1 VRFVQNSVV
10 SYTVKKN
17 KEKAQNGA
25 VLNGTVAFLL
35 PLDVQKIGEE
45 EGFIPLFSPTFL
57 LSLSLLYQFFKARM
71 LGYVR
76 VADFYNVIANSLFC
90 WSEAVESRGDE
101 RGWSYDWDRGSGL
114 QDNRDGRVFSLP
126 IPSNI

>member
-57 LSLSLLYQFFKARM
+57 LSLSLLNIKKM
-71 LGYVR
+71 PT
-76 VADFYNVIANSLFC
+76 IATCINSDS
-90 WSEAVESRGDE
+90 WPTMG
-101 RGWSYDWDRGSGL
+101 
-114 QDNRDGRVFSLP
+114 
-126 IPSNI
+126 